1 MQVNSLHL
9 SLNLIKRMDNYPPG
23 AAHDPSAPYNEIVI
37 PDMEFDVT
45 ISMSLSKTVKC
56 MTTQYEPVEIDEP
69 HNRIHEE
76 YPDTS
81 NTNWSDVYSEG
92 CHKTIPELLEEL
104 KKYIQK
110 DLDNLMSDDSKSDKA
125 FHRRR
130 LEHLMLECDDWVVNE
145 EDYEGE

>member
-1 MQVNSLHL
+1 MN
-9 SLNLIKRMDNYPPG
+9 NMDNLPLG
-23 AAHDPSAPYNEIVI
+23 AANDPSAPYNERVI

-56 MTTQYEPVEIDEP
+56 STNKYNPVVIDEP

-81 NTNWSDVYSEG
+81 DTPWSEVYG
-92 CHKTIPELLEEL
+92 DNHKTIPELFSEL

-110 DLDNLMSDDSKSDKA
+110 DLDNLMSDDSKPDKA

-130 LEHLMLECDDWVVNE
+130 LEFLMEECDNWVVDE

>member
-1 MQVNSLHL
+1 MRESG
-9 SLNLIKRMDNYPPG
+9 YFPAG
-23 AAHDPSAPYNEIVI
+23 AEFDPSSPYNERVI

-56 MTTQYEPVEIDEP
+56 STNKYNPVVIDEP
-69 HNRIHEE
+69 HNRLHEE

-81 NTNWSDVYSEG
+81 DTSWSEVYG
-92 CHKTIPELLEEL
+92 DNHKTIPELLSEL

-110 DLDNLMSDDSKSDKA
+110 DLDNLMSDDSKPDKA

-130 LEHLMLECDDWVVNE
+130 LEFLMEECDNWVVDE

>member
-23 AAHDPSAPYNEIVI
+23 AAHDPNAPYNEVEI
-37 PDMEFDVT
+37 PEREFDVT
-45 ISMSLSKTVKC
+45 ISMSLSRTVQCYTNK
-56 MTTQYEPVEIDEP
+56 YIPEVDEENG
-69 HNRIHEE
+69 HL
-76 YPDTS
+76 YVDTS
-81 NTNWSDVYSEG
+81 DTPWSEVYG
-92 CHKTIPELLEEL
+92 DNHKTIPELLEEL

-110 DLDNLMSDDSKSDKA
+110 DLDNLADDETKMDKA

-130 LEHLMLECDDWVVNE
+130 LEFLLTECDEWIVDE